1 MKSCPTTDVGSG
13 PSGWVL
19 VELRHGQVEVTGGR
33 GVNGFP
39 IETVLA
45 VIGIAVSGAAFVREF
60 VLVGRKKLGYRVQM
74 DVPITE
80 MTSAATAGAL
90 ENLLANADGGTW
102 DRTKLSVVLVRV
114 ENSGSLA
121 IESDDYTLNDP
132 ARPKV
137 GAHLNFEDREVIG
150 CAIAETEGVP
160 LDNFGDDSGMGRR
173 NRVSPNFGIID
184 LPKIAL
190 NRRQHYKIL
199 AVLHRTAG
207 TGEPAEPDLVCTLRN
222 GRIEKTTSSDRP
234 SAKLLALTAVLAV
247 VVVAQGVLAIN
258 TRTAPPVDCASGSLR
273 LAGSTAVAPAIR
285 KAADL
290 YASTCADAAFATEF
304 TGTEDGLIAATRAA
318 DPASIIAFGDGSK
331 GESYPELRERPIAV
345 SSFSMIVHP
354 GTGVTA
360 LTVAQVRALFR
371 GTVTNWKD
379 LGGNDVPVVLV
390 DRVAGS
396 GTRRALESRLLEQ
409 NRRIFPY
416 VSCVGM
422 ARGGPQC
429 EVKTTGEMV
438 ETVAE
443 LAGAVGYAETYAV
456 RPGSGRDVRQLPL
469 DGVAPGPDSVRAGR
483 YPFWGVENIYTRGA
497 PAGESLAARFADYVI
512 VGKAGTVLQE
522 FGLVTCQELSDP
534 RTCLP
539 AG

>member
-1 MKSCPTTDVGSG
+1 M
-13 PSGWVL
+13 
-19 VELRHGQVEVTGGR
+19 
-33 GVNGFP
+33 NGFP

-90 ENLLANADGGTW
+90 ENLLANGEGGSW
-102 DRTKLSVVLVRV
+102 DRTKLSVVLVRI

-121 IESDDYTLNDP
+121 IEADDYTLSDP

-160 LDNFGDDSGMGRR
+160 LDNFGEDSGMGRR
-173 NRVSPNFGIID
+173 NRVSPNFGIVD

-190 NRRQHYKIL
+190 NRRQHYKVL

-207 TGEPAEPDLVCTLRN
+207 TGEPAEPELVCTLRN
-222 GRIEKTTSSDRP
+222 GQIEKTTSNDRP
-234 SAKLLALTAVLAV
+234 SAKLLALTSFLAV

-273 LAGSTAVAPAIR
+273 VVGSTAIAPAIG

-290 YASTCADAAFATEF
+290 YAATCTEAAFHREF
-304 TGTEDGLIAATRAA
+304 TGTEDGLIAVTRSA
-318 DPASIIAFGDGSK
+318 DPGSILAFGDGLK
-331 GESYPELRERPIAV
+331 GESYPELREQPIAV
-345 SSFSMIVHP
+345 SSFSMITHP
-354 GTGVTA
+354 GTGVSD

-371 GTVTNWKD
+371 GTVTNWKE

-429 EVKTTGEMV
+429 EVKTTEEMV
-438 ETVAE
+438 DAVAR

-456 RPGSGRDVRQLPL
+456 RPQGGSEVRRLAL
-469 DGVAPGPDSVRAGR
+469 DGVTPGPEAVRAGR
-483 YPFWGVENIYTRGA
+483 YPFWGVENLYTRGA
-497 PAGESLAARFADYVI
+497 PPGESLAARFADYVV
-512 VGKAGTVLQE
+512 VGKAKTVLQE

-534 RTCLP
+534 SSCRP
-539 AG
+539 PG